1 MPTTFEGFARHLP
14 TKKKSN
20 THHLPTHFF
29 RFLVK
34 ASYGFARANPHKI
47 FSLAPKGQATG
58 TACSSLKFHFC
69 LLGIPKTFC
78 VVALEMK
85 NKRAA
90 RNRAHLHI
98 MFHDV
103 VLKPFYCC
111 RNKNKNSCQNFHS
124 IKDKSQYL
132 PRYMLVVIRFFFYLR
147 PLKD

>member
-14 TKKKSN
+14 T
-20 THHLPTHFF
+20 HFF
-29 RFLVK
+29 RFLVR
-34 ASYGFARANPHKI
+34 ASYGITMVIPHKI
-47 FSLAPKGQATG
+47 FSLAPKGQATE

-98 MFHDV
+98 MFMMRAKIENPWHKKLADRTDG
-103 VLKPFYCC
+103 PT
-111 RNKNKNSCQNFHS
+111 
-124 IKDKSQYL
+124 
-132 PRYMLVVIRFFFYLR
+132 FFR
-147 PLKD
+147 PLKTKFADAKQVKMVIWFIS